1 MPITPTPRA
10 FTIVEMIVVIAII
23 ALVLVIG
30 VPAFNNMAVQQR
42 MSKARQ
48 LLNGTMTR
56 ARVLSVNGQRVAV
69 RVCPAQWYLADE
81 SLARVSTG
89 RQVVST
95 FAFNALPGGDP
106 TDVESA
112 IAKDWFEPLADGPMH
127 VLPPDTW
134 VAPAEA
140 LLNPSDVNFFND
152 PIRFPGG
159 DPLQGIIGE
168 FAIDADEHVI
178 FLDADDFIV
187 VFSDGELRTRLT
199 EYERCLKAY
208 IPAEE
213 TEAAGDLTSWNAITG
228 KFDTPFRR
236 SYSTGFVVYP
246 REPFAALGDSAEPDA
261 RRDVLSRL
269 GKIYY
274 VNRYTGSLVSGEG
287 GAGEE

>member
-1 MPITPTPRA
+1 MPITPMPRA

-30 VPAFNNMAVQQR
+30 VPAFNSMAVQQR

-56 ARVLSVNGQRVAV
+56 ARVLSANGQQVAV
-69 RVCPAQWYLADE
+69 RICPAQWHLADE
-81 SLARVSTG
+81 SLAGVSAG

-106 TDVESA
+106 TDVTSA
-112 IAKDWFEPLADGPMH
+112 TPRDWFEPLADGPTH

-134 VAPAEA
+134 VAPSVA
-140 LLNPSDVNFFND
+140 LRTDLNFND
-152 PIRFPGG
+152 PVRFPWG
-159 DPLQGIIGE
+159 DPLQGTIGE
-168 FAIDADEHVI
+168 FVIDADVDNY
-178 FLDADDFIV
+178 FFDADDFLI
-187 VFSDGELRTRLT
+187 VFSDGELRSRVT
-199 EYERCLKAY
+199 EDERCLKAY

-213 TEAAGDLTSWNAITG
+213 VEAAGDPGSWNAYAG
-228 KFDTPFRR
+228 KYRTPFRR
-236 SYSTGFVVYP
+236 SNATGFVVYP
-246 REPFAALGDSAEPDA
+246 REPFTALGDSADPDA
-261 RRDVLSRL
+261 RRAVLKRF

>member
-1 MPITPTPRA
+1 MSVPPGGDHLAVTNGRRA

-112 IAKDWFEPLADGPMH
+112 IARDWFEPLADGPMH

-134 VAPAEA
+134 VAPSAA
-140 LLNPSDVNFFND
+140 LVND
-152 PIRFPGG
+152 ADG
-159 DPLQGIIGE
+159 DAWLEGEIGE
-168 FAIDADEHVI
+168 FRIDADEHVI
-178 FLDADDFIV
+178 FLDADDFLI
-187 VFSDGELRTRLT
+187 VFSDGELRTRVT
-199 EYERCLKAY
+199 EDERCLKAY
-208 IPAEE
+208 IPDLEA
-213 TEAAGDLTSWNAITG
+213 EAAGDLTSWNAITG
-228 KFDTPFRR
+228 KFGTPFRR
-236 SYSTGFVVYP
+236 SNATGFVIYP
-246 REPFAALGDSAEPDA
+246 REPFAALGASADPDA

-274 VNRYTGSLVSGEG
+274 VNRYTGILVSGEG